1 MLDTHARYGNTAKK
15 MITLTHEGRE
25 QLQQFADAH
34 GMSFS
39 AAIETLALVGM
50 KADLTVVLVPLLQ
63 ETVQAGLKRHFNRL
77 VKLSFTAA
85 AESAM
90 AHDLVTMLLLQTV
103 RQEAVR
109 HPQDFESRIPVSDDP
124 EEKLDFRIREIYNR
138 MRRLARTRKQRLLLR
153 PLNELLAE
161 YVAESEIEVGE
172 EADDA

>member
-1 MLDTHARYGNTAKK
+1 MLDTHKRYGNTAKK

-39 AAIETLALVGM
+39 AAIETLALMGM
-50 KADLTVVLVPLLQ
+50 KADLTVVLIPLLQ
-63 ETVQAGLKRHFNRL
+63 EVVQAGLKRSFNRL
-77 VKLSFTAA
+77 VKLSATAA

-90 AHDLVTMLLLQTV
+90 AHDLVAMLLLQIV

-124 EEKLDFRIREIYNR
+124 EEPLDFRIWEMYNQ
-138 MRRLARTRKQRLLLR
+138 MRQMACTRKQRLLR
-153 PLNELLAE
+153 QPLSQLLAE
-161 YVAESEIEVGE
+161 YAEPEAGAEK